1 MQFIILKEMNF
12 FKILILSIFS
22 SFLFFSCKDENEQQL
37 LVEKMEKKNRE
48 SFEQIN
54 KAWLLNIPNASVEV
68 SSVLNQWKE
77 WQSFE
82 QEIKQKPKSSIS
94 AFKQKVL
101 NLVSKSDSLHLS
113 VPPRFNKPQVRSR
126 IVALQ
131 TKILA
136 LDTYFS
142 LDIVPHDKVEDL
154 IKAINKEMTAFYMQ
168 CEEIVVKSRIPTEIG
183 EPRIISVSDTTRNA
197 KAINFDD
204 LEQKEI
210 LEKNKKTDLKKT
222 YN

>member
-1 MQFIILKEMNF
+1 MNF
-12 FKILILSIFS
+12 FKILVLSFFS
-22 SFLFFSCKDENEQQL
+22 SLLFFSCKDENKQRL
-37 LVEKMEKKNRE
+37 LVEKMEKKRLE
-48 SFEQIN
+48 SFNQID

-68 SSVLNQWKE
+68 SSVLNRWKE

-82 QEIKQKPKSSIS
+82 QEIKQKPKSTIS
-94 AFKQKVL
+94 AFKLKVL
-101 NLVSKSDSLHLS
+101 NLASKSDSLHLN
-113 VPPRFNKPQVRSR
+113 VPPRFNEPQVRSR

-142 LDIVPHDKVEDL
+142 LDIVPQDKVQNL
-154 IKAINKEMTAFYMQ
+154 IAAINKEMNAFYSQ
-168 CEEIVVKSRIPTEIG
+168 CEEIIVKSRIPTEIG
-183 EPRIISVSDTTRNA
+183 EPKIISVSDTTRNA

-210 LEKNKKTDLKKT
+210 IDKNKKTDFKKT

>member
-1 MQFIILKEMNF
+1 MNF
-12 FKILILSIFS
+12 FKILVLSFFS
-22 SFLFFSCKDENEQQL
+22 SLLFFSCKDENKQRL
-37 LVEKMEKKNRE
+37 LVEKMEKKRLE
-48 SFEQIN
+48 SFNQID

-68 SSVLNQWKE
+68 SSVLNRWKE

-82 QEIKQKPKSSIS
+82 QEIKQKPKSTIS
-94 AFKQKVL
+94 AFKLKVL
-101 NLVSKSDSLHLS
+101 NLASKSDSLHLN
-113 VPPRFNKPQVRSR
+113 VPPRFNEPQVRSR

-142 LDIVPHDKVEDL
+142 LDIVPQDKVQNL
-154 IKAINKEMTAFYMQ
+154 IAAINKEMNAFYSQ
-168 CEEIVVKSRIPTEIG
+168 CEEIIVKNRIPTEIG
-183 EPRIISVSDTTRNA
+183 EPKIISVSDTTRNA

-210 LEKNKKTDLKKT
+210 IDKNKKTDFKKT

>member
-1 MQFIILKEMNF
+1 MNF
-12 FKILILSIFS
+12 FKILIFSIFS
-22 SFLFFSCKDENEQQL
+22 SLLFLTCKDKDEQIL
-37 LVEKMEKKNRE
+37 LVEKMEKKNRA
-48 SFEQIN
+48 SFDQIN
-54 KAWLLNIPNASVEV
+54 KAWLLNIPNASIEV

-101 NLVSKSDSLHLS
+101 NLVSKSDSLHLN
-113 VPPRFNKPQVRSR
+113 VPARFNVPQVRSR

-142 LDIVPHDKVEDL
+142 LDIVPHEKVQDL
-154 IKAINKEMTAFYMQ
+154 IAAINKEMTAFYMQ
-168 CEEIVVKSRIPTEIG
+168 CEEIIVKSKIPTEIG
-183 EPRIISVSDTTRNA
+183 EPKIISISDTTRNA

-204 LEQKEI
+204 LERKEI
-210 LEKNKKTDLKKT
+210 LEKDKKTVFKKPF
-222 YN
+222 N